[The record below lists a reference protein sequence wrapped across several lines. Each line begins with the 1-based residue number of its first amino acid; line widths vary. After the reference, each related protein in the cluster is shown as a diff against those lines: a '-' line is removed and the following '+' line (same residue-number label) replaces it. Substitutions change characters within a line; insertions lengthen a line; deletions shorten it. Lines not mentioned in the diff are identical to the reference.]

1 MSQIDF
7 SIPRLQSFNGIFL
20 IFFTDLVKRVR
31 QNIYL
36 IAIPFFKNNV
46 FENYGTYIYIG
57 LAALV
62 ILQFVF
68 SYLSYKKFKFS
79 IQEDAFHLDKG
90 VIKLSHIEI
99 PFERIQN
106 INLQQNI
113 FQQILNVVG
122 FEIETAGEGLAE
134 INIKALDKDF
144 ANELKAK
151 LIEEKQKI
159 AANEEATA
167 ENEEVSSASS
177 INQDKLESKEQSTLF
192 QLNFTTLL
200 KVGVSSNLFKGV
212 GLLLAFFA
220 YLYNFVMD
228 FLTNI
233 YDLNLEED
241 FKNRIPETI
250 TFITFLIF
258 GILIIGFLITIF
270 TTVLKYYNLKI
281 IKSQKNFEVE
291 HGLLKKIN
299 KVIKKSKTQ
308 IFEIRTNPLKNLFKI
323 RSVHVSQAAS
333 NQVTEKQKINLVGL
347 SKDNLTILFKSL
359 FQLELYEQ
367 DFQLAKSQNRLFIRY
382 FYKNLIVIIG
392 LSAVAYFFYFN
403 WASGIAMVLIFATLL
418 WLSYLKVKKS
428 NIGFNSELIS
438 IRKGSLDTKFKIVEI
453 HKLQSI
459 RLSRNIFQQKN
470 GHADLVLETA
480 SGTTTI
486 EYLEVNEATNL
497 LNYLIFKVE
506 SIDKDWI

>member
-1 MSQIDF
+1 MTQIDF
-7 SIPRLQSFNGIFL
+7 SIPRLQSINGIFL
-20 IFFTDLVKRVR
+20 IFFTDLVKRIR

-36 IAIPFFKNNV
+36 LAIPFFQKNI
-46 FENYGTYIYIG
+46 FESYGTYIYIG
-57 LAALV
+57 LALLV

-134 INIKALDKDF
+134 IKIKALDKDF
-144 ANELKAK
+144 ANALKAK
-151 LIEEKQKI
+151 LIEEKKKVEGD
-159 AANEEATA
+159 EELID
-167 ENEEVSSASS
+167 EKEKVSS
-177 INQDKLESKEQSTLF
+177 INSSNHVNTESKDSKRLF
-192 QLNFTTLL
+192 QLDFITLL

-250 TFITFLIF
+250 TFATFLIL
-258 GILIIGFLITIF
+258 GILIIGFFITVL
-270 TTVLKYYNLKI
+270 TTVFKYFNLKI
-281 IKSQKNFEVE
+281 VKNQQNYEVE
-291 HGLLKKIN
+291 YGLFKRMN
-299 KVIKKSKTQ
+299 KVIKKTKTQ
-308 IFEIRTNPLKNLFKI
+308 IFEIRTNPLKSLFKI

-347 SKDNLTILFKSL
+347 SKENLKTLFKSL
-359 FQLELYEQ
+359 FQLELHDQNYEIVN
-367 DFQLAKSQNRLFIRY
+367 SQNRLFFRY
-382 FYKNLIVIIG
+382 FYKNLAIMIG
-392 LSAVAYFFYFN
+392 LFAVAYFLYFN
-403 WASGIAMVLIFATLL
+403 LVSGVLLIMVFMGLS

-428 NIGFNSELIS
+428 NVGFNSDLIS
-438 IRKGSLDTKFKIVEI
+438 VRKGSLDTKYKIIEI
-453 HKLQSI
+453 HKLQSV
-459 RLSRNIFQQKN
+459 RLCRNIFQQYN
-470 GHADLVLETA
+470 GHADIVLETA
-480 SGTTTI
+480 SGTINI
-486 EYLEVNEATNL
+486 EYLRINDATQL

-506 SIDKDWI
+506 SINKGWI